1 MKRFLAFA
9 LAVAL
14 GVSGA
19 AQSIKQIRDV
29 DILVEL
35 NRDGSAWIT
44 QVWNAQA
51 GTSGTEFYIP
61 VDNLGPMTISD
72 LQVSEN
78 GVAYESLGTKWNVDK
93 GRSYKAGKCG
103 IVPKRDGVELCWGLG
118 EAGDHVWTARFL
130 VTGLVQAYDDADA
143 FNFMFVNKGMQ
154 PAPRHAKVTVKP
166 AFDCPGWTYDNTRV
180 WAFGFYG
187 DINVVDGT
195 VVAETS
201 ESMSYSSSLIALVK
215 FEKGVFAPS
224 VVKGGPF
231 QDLLDKALDGS
242 SYGEDEDDGWALG
255 IFGFLFLGGFALLI
269 WMAIASALG
278 YKWKKSLFGKTKIEE
293 WYRDVPLDGNLFA
306 AQFLLAKGKRFEVSA
321 PANNLIG
328 AFFLRWILNGSIL
341 VQPDPKSTKRVNL
354 LFKADQIS
362 SDEIEEDLYE
372 MARMAAGDNQ
382 LLEKNEFE
390 KWSTKNYS
398 KVTAWPDRAIARG
411 RSWFRNKGY
420 FSGKDG
426 VCTEEGAR
434 EACHLVEFMNYLKN
448 FTLTDQRE
456 AGEVKLWKEYMVY
469 AQLFGIAEKVAQQ
482 FRKLYPAEF
491 AKMAEDTGLNSA
503 EFYNML
509 HWTNAITR
517 SGFNNAANKAG
528 NISGTGG
535 HSSFGGGGGFSGGGF
550 GGGGR

>member
-1 MKRFLAFA
+1 
-9 LAVAL
+9 
-14 GVSGA
+14 
-19 AQSIKQIRDV
+19 
-29 DILVEL
+29 
-35 NRDGSAWIT
+35 
-44 QVWNAQA
+44 
-51 GTSGTEFYIP
+51 
-61 VDNLGPMTISD
+61 
-72 LQVSEN
+72 
-78 GVAYESLGTKWNVDK
+78 
-93 GRSYKAGKCG
+93 
-103 IVPKRDGVELCWGLG
+103 
-118 EAGDHVWTARFL
+118 
-130 VTGLVQAYDDADA
+130 
-143 FNFMFVNKGMQ
+143 
-154 PAPRHAKVTVKP
+154 
-166 AFDCPGWTYDNTRV
+166 
-180 WAFGFYG
+180 
-187 DINVVDGT
+187 
-195 VVAETS
+195 
-201 ESMSYSSSLIALVK
+201 
-215 FEKGVFAPS
+215 
-224 VVKGGPF
+224 
-231 QDLLDKALDGS
+231 
-242 SYGEDEDDGWALG
+242 
-255 IFGFLFLGGFALLI
+255 
-269 WMAIASALG
+269 
-278 YKWKKSLFGKTKIEE
+278 
-293 WYRDVPLDGNLFA
+293 
-306 AQFLLAKGKRFEVSA
+306 
-321 PANNLIG
+321 
-328 AFFLRWILNGSIL
+328 
-341 VQPDPKSTKRVNL
+341 VNL